1 MDYAIVILCGGKSSR
16 MGTDKALLP
25 FGDCCLIEYL
35 VQKFQPYFSK
45 IYLSVQQKSDYSHL
59 NLPVTMI
66 PDVYF
71 NAGPLAGIFSALSM
85 IREKQAF
92 FLSVDTP
99 FVEPA
104 LACRLLDE
112 CGDYDICA
120 IERSNEQLET
130 LSAVYSKNCTSRIG
144 KSLLL
149 RQYSLNTLHDKCST
163 RYLAESDLNEGCSI
177 PVTAQLYNMNTRS
190 DYYNALRILLERGE
204 ISLHSTNKTEQLYQ
218 TKTPYIPVISFVG
231 DSIIDKKFYMRQL
244 LSALEK
250 DGMKAAIFDY
260 DKKTSPAILLQDLQ
274 AITNVDLILTRNIE
288 EEGFFKI
295 ELLSKEIN
303 EEPLHPL
310 TDLIAVVSDFNY
322 KSELPCFDYHR
333 PKMMLNFL
341 QDFIRDYGI

>member
-1 MDYAIVILCGGKSSR
+1 MEHAMVILCGGKSSR

-45 IYLSVQQKSDYSHL
+45 IYLSVQQKSDYTHL

-66 PDVYF
+66 PDVYL

-85 IREKQAF
+85 IREQTAF

-104 LACRLLDE
+104 LACRLLE
-112 CGDYDICA
+112 ACGSYDICA
-120 IERSNEQLET
+120 IARSNEQLET

-149 RQYSLNTLHDKCST
+149 RQYSLNALQDKCNT
-163 RYLAESDLNEGCSI
+163 KYLAESDLNEHCSI
-177 PVTAQLYNMNTRS
+177 SVTAQLYNMNTRS

-204 ISLHSTNKTEQLYQ
+204 ISLHSTSKPEHLYR

-231 DSIIDKKFYMRQL
+231 DSIIDKKSYIKRL
-244 LSALEK
+244 IPVLEK
-250 DGMKAAIFDY
+250 DGIKAVLFDY
-260 DKKTSPAILLQDLQ
+260 DKKTSPATLLKDLQ
-274 AITNVDLILTRNIE
+274 TITNVDLILTRNIE

-303 EEPLHPL
+303 EELLHPL
-310 TDLIAVVSDFNY
+310 TDLIAIVSDFNY
-322 KSELPCFDYHR
+322 KSELPCFDYHK

-341 QDFIRDYGI
+341 RDFIRDYGI